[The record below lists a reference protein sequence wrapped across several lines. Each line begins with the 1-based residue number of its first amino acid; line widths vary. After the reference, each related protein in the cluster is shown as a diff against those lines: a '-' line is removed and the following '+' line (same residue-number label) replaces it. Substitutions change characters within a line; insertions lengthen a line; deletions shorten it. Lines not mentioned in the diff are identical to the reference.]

1 MNSEQIFRKSSFI
14 PNSTSSLSIEEATNK
29 LYRKA
34 SVDKMLQNHN
44 ELLIRFFEILKQME
58 DENKK
63 SKCCNIQ

>member
-1 MNSEQIFRKSSFI
+1 MDSEQIFRKSIFI
-14 PNSTSSLSIEEATNK
+14 PNTTSSLSIDEATNK
-29 LYRKA
+29 LYRKV
-34 SVDKMLQNHN
+34 SIDKMLQNHN

>member
-14 PNSTSSLSIEEATNK
+14 PNSTSSLSIEDATNK
-29 LYRKA
+29 LYRKT

-63 SKCCNIQ
+63 SKCCNVQ

>member
-1 MNSEQIFRKSSFI
+1 MDSEHVFRKSSFI
-14 PNSTSSLSIEEATNK
+14 PNATSSLSIEEATNK

-44 ELLIRFFEILKQME
+44 ELLIRFFQILKQME

-63 SKCCNIQ
+63 SKCCTIQ